1 MISTKL
7 KLWKSILIEA
17 ELETCERKKSK
28 EIERIQDGI
37 NSHLE
42 ENDSQSS
49 PFDACDRM
57 RTC

>member
-1 MISTKL
+1 MISTRL

-49 PFDACDRM
+49 LFDACDRM